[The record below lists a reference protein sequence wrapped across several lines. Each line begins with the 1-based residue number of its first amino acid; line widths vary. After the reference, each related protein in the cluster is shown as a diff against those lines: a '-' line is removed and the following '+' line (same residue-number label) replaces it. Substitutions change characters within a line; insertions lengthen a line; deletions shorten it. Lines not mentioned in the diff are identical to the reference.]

1 MNPNLCSIFAFLKNC
16 FADNFLFLINMP
28 TILFIYGWRLFFYS
42 NEGKEPIH
50 VHAQKGDMEC
60 KFWILVEEVE
70 IKEEYGFNLSA
81 SSRREIKKIIYQ
93 HFDLIV
99 DSWNNYFK
107 L

>member
-1 MNPNLCSIFAFLKNC
+1 
-16 FADNFLFLINMP
+16 
-28 TILFIYGWRLFFYS
+28 
-42 NEGKEPIH
+42 
-50 VHAQKGDMEC
+50 MEC

-99 DSWNNYFK
+99 DSWSNFFK